1 MLFTDERYDGIDKV
15 NLTTAFEIVS
25 DSKPVAL
32 ATVAIVLYS
41 ILKRLRQERKK
52 D

>member
-25 DSKPVAL
+25 DSKPCSFDNSRYCF
-32 ATVAIVLYS
+32 I
-41 ILKRLRQERKK
+41 
-52 D
+52 